1 MSDNMNLYV
10 SLNAAALTL
19 QAARAVGD
27 EQEVDAAE
35 EILREVE
42 ERALAEQPWRPCVDL
57 AHVERAIR
65 LAQLG
70 GNWAHARSLAERTH
84 ELSQMRQ
91 CHPEGEN
98 PLDTALRLHAQ
109 ALKDACSWE
118 AQLAWQTGCTSASI
132 ARYDHEHPA
141 GFPATAGIVARYEGD
156 SAVEYLCA
164 RVDEPR
170 HGVAEDWL
178 ILFVTQT
185 EV

>member
-27 EQEVDAAE
+27 EQEVGEAE
-35 EILREVE
+35 EVLREVE

-65 LAQLG
+65 IAQLG

-98 PLDTALRLHAQ
+98 PLDTALRVHAQ
-109 ALKDACSWE
+109 ALKDACSWG
-118 AQLAWQTGCTSASI
+118 AQITWQTGCAQQSI
-132 ARYDHEHPA
+132 AWYDHENPA

-178 ILFVTQT
+178 ILFVAQ